1 MTKKEVLVYIADGCA
16 VWEIGYAT
24 AAINKAQTDY
34 VIKTFS
40 LDDRIKTSM
49 GGLRIVPDYT
59 LDNCPDDFAML
70 ILPGGTNWK
79 NEDLKLRDII
89 EYSLKRDIPIAAICD
104 AVGFLA
110 EQGCLDN
117 IDHTGNSL
125 DYLKQTS
132 PNYKGE
138 AHFKEVQAV
147 STANIIT
154 ANGTS
159 AVEFAR
165 EILKKL
171 EVIPEIEINRWYQI
185 FKEGLHP
192 EITVAH

>member
-24 AAINKAQTDY
+24 AALNKAQTGY
-34 VIKTFS
+34 VVKSFS
-40 LDDRIKTSM
+40 LDKKPKMCM
-49 GGLRIVPDYT
+49 GGLHIVPDYE
-59 LDNCPDDFAML
+59 LAECPSDFAML

-79 NEDLKLRDII
+79 NEDIKLKEII
-89 EYSLKRDIPIAAICD
+89 DHSLQNNIPIAAICD

-110 EQGCLDN
+110 TYGYLDN
-117 IDHTGNSL
+117 VDHTGNSL
-125 DYLKQTS
+125 DYIKSTA
-132 PNYKGE
+132 PNYNGAE
-138 AHFKEVQAV
+138 HFKEVQAV
-147 STANIIT
+147 STDNLIT

-165 EILKKL
+165 EVLKKL
-171 EVIPEIEINRWYQI
+171 NAIPEAEINRWYLI

-192 EITVAH
+192 E